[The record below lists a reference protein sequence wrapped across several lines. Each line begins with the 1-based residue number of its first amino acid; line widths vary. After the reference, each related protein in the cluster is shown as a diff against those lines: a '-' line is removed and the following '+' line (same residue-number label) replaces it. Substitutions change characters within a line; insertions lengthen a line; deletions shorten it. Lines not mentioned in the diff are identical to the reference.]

1 MSSFKAVAI
10 AWLRL
15 YAGEEDTYEVT
26 LRVIQNHILLNTDEV
41 CVETGVRWFKEMSVP
56 ETFAQC
62 T

>member
-1 MSSFKAVAI
+1 MFKAVAI

-15 YAGEEDTYEVT
+15 YAGEEDTCEFT
-26 LRVIQNHILLNTDEV
+26 LRVIQNHILLNTDKV
-41 CVETGVRWFKEMSVP
+41 CVGTGVHWFKEMSVP